1 MAITILYM
9 VSVPHKMVRSERMS
23 DYRGAKLQMFHCGN
37 DNNTVGWVL
46 IATLK

>member
-9 VSVPHKMVRSERMS
+9 VSVPHKMVRLERMS
-23 DYRGAKLQMFHCGN
+23 DYRGAKFQRFHCSN
-37 DNNTVGWVL
+37 NNTVGWVL